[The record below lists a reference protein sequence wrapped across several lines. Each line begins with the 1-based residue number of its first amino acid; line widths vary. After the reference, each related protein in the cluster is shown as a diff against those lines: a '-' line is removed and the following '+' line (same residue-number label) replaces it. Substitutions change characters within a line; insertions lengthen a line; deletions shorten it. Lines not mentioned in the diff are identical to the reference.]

1 MVDTRR
7 VKILALVV
15 AFVPAAAL
23 AQSLPIDAPVTVA
36 GIETVCTGIGLDART
51 DPRWLAY
58 GLKVEIAGPGGAYLA
73 DEQVTIRK
81 GGADLISVRCGAPW
95 MLFRLPPGRYAV
107 EARIGGQTASS
118 AAFVPATGQGRI
130 ILRFAEAMP

>member
-7 VKILALVV
+7 VKMLALV
-15 AFVPAAAL
+15 AALAPAAAP
-23 AQSLPIDAPVTVA
+23 AQPLPIDAPVTVA
-36 GIETVCTGIGLDART
+36 GIETVCTGVGLDART
-51 DPRWLAY
+51 DPRWLDY

-81 GGADLISVRCGAPW
+81 DGADLITVSCGAPW
-95 MLFRLPPGRYAV
+95 LLFRLPPGRYAV